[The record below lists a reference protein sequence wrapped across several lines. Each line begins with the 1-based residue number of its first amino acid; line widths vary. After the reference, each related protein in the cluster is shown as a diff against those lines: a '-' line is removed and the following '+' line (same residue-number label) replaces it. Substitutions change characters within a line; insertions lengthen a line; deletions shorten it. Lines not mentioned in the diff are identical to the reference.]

1 MVSASSFKLYG
12 LSGRLRYQPPRYM
25 LIPQLIKQLLEAD
38 KAQGQ
43 NHLPPEST
51 LAVALCRMGHWGSDK
66 PAQDAA
72 TSPEE
77 TSTGGA
83 LGQAAGAAASAPT
96 GGHTVAGEQIIA
108 GTLQE
113 LLDIAAATPEQLEAE
128 EALDDEE
135 VPMASEA
142 ELEAR
147 RAARD
152 EKRAL
157 AAYGPPLHTL
167 VLVGK
172 RLHPLEVDYAA
183 QFAVPNSRWAEVAT
197 SIYGVAH

>member
-1 MVSASSFKLYG
+1 
-12 LSGRLRYQPPRYM
+12 M
-25 LIPQLIKQLLEAD
+25 LIPQLIKQLVEAD
-38 KAQGQ
+38 KLHGTG
-43 NHLPPEST
+43 HLPPSET
-51 LAVALCRMGHWGSDK
+51 LAVALCRMGHWNSDDTPYASDVTQTFSQGK
-66 PAQDAA
+66 AGP
-72 TSPEE
+72 
-77 TSTGGA
+77 

-96 GGHTVAGEQIIA
+96 GGHQVAGEQIVA

-113 LLDIAAATPEQLEAE
+113 LLDLAAATPEQLEAE
-128 EALDDEE
+128 EALDDDE

-152 EKRAL
+152 EQRAL

-183 QFAVPNSRWAEVAT
+183 QFAVPNSRWNEVAAEVYGAT
-197 SIYGVAH
+197 H